1 MFMYMCMYM
10 FMYMVMYIFMYMFM
24 YIFMYML
31 MFILTDTHSLLIL
44 THSMAQVGKD
54 AR

>member
-31 MFILTDTHSLLIL
+31 MFILTRHPL
-44 THSMAQVGKD
+44 TPHTNPFNAHNL
-54 AR
+54 A